1 MEAAK
6 AYEVFT
12 QQYTEIYRDL
22 YKFALY
28 TLQNRQDAEDVV
40 GEAVADAYASFHK
53 LRSMDTFKGWIFKIL
68 SNKCRRKLK
77 EYANKTM
84 ELPQELR
91 GSGDDLEAAAD
102 VRDAFARLD
111 REERLLIS
119 LKVFG
124 GYKSKE
130 IGRMLHMNENT
141 VRSKIS
147 RGLGKMRGELE
158 A

>member
-6 AYEVFT
+6 AYEVFA
-12 QQYTEIYRDL
+12 QQYSEIYQDL

-40 GEAVADAYASFHK
+40 GETVADAYAGFHN
-53 LRSMDTFKGWIFKIL
+53 LRSMETFKGWIFKIL
-68 SNKCRRKLK
+68 SNKCRQKLK
-77 EYANKTM
+77 EYVDKAV
-84 ELPQELR
+84 ELPQELH
-91 GSGDDLEAAAD
+91 GGQKDLEEAAD
-102 VRDAFARLD
+102 VKKAFARLGE
-111 REERLLIS
+111 EERMLIS
-119 LKVFG
+119 LRVFG
-124 GYKSKE
+124 GYNSRE

-147 RGLGKMRGELE
+147 RGLGKMRGFLE